1 MAGLLRGAVMGVKEL
16 FEPQCRFTKTLSAIL
31 CVTLAWTPFGVSWAD
46 AIQAAGR
53 DGQQLGQQVLDGFAF
68 PIDTGNST
76 LTLNPGTAQESA
88 ISIGTLFPD
97 TNSTSTT
104 TSDFAN
110 LYGNNPG
117 TLAAGLDAQTTL
129 NGETSFTGEA
139 YRTLIDNAHQSHP
152 DLQADPIWRNGDQVF
167 SDFTPWAQSFSDCT
181 TVTTQT
187 ETNQSVRIPDYQLC
201 LRQPTVP
208 QSCTA
213 THQVHVEPLIRFVSG
228 DGGFSSCGPG
238 CMDLYVGRV
247 GDDYWESDCGL
258 FTWQV
263 KYEVLHPEAIT
274 SATLEYV
281 KYDDHTR
288 VYYDNQLIYTGASG
302 WFGDC
307 ELYTSWNEYPNTNV
321 LYAFNS
327 SGIKVFKEET
337 RVSGRGE
344 GYSRIR
350 LRYDLSKL
358 ITQDEWSWDGPNCQN
373 LANAITDG
381 ICQAGS
387 QLSCTNDPAN
397 ATGCYVDPT
406 SQVMVCGT
414 DLAQAPVASS
424 SGIRNTC
431 MNIQAAGNCD
441 LNQYGQCWTDTAGT
455 HCLEPPTN
463 GVPSKTCESLETK
476 GCSFI
481 KSQCTSV
488 LASGTCW
495 DSVDTYDCGQTVGV
509 PGIQS
514 HTQQQC
520 AGPIRCM
527 GEDCISV
534 NRTQSQDFSKA
545 VALLNS
551 AQQMAMDLHCDYANA
566 DLQQKDPT
574 TCQVFQ
580 GKPASCKMVGGA
592 LSLVDCCETPEGAMG
607 LGRYIDLLIATS
619 QMDSAVMAMDSTS
632 AIRGAWETM
641 RTPFTLAG
649 DAWNSF
655 QADFAST
662 VNDLVGTDM
671 LSTSDLASQGLLDS
685 LKGELMKS
693 VAEWIGQTFGEAAGN
708 ALFSA
713 GGQAAFDSAG
723 NLTPAAQSGG
733 VELGGGAAVAGE
745 LLSTLMTAY
754 TVVMIIIMII
764 QIVYSC
770 EEPEYELAAQ
780 KQLKVCTDL
789 GTYCESKV
797 AGVCWVRKES
807 YCCYNSPLARIL
819 NEQIKPQLGMDFG
832 TPESP
837 TCTGIKVADL
847 DRVDWTQVNL
857 DKWLAILAQT
867 GHLPSAANASSM
879 LNLDQL
885 TGTGSRLN
893 PQKYGA
899 ASSGRQDTLT
909 RTQGRMTD
917 LDVTTVKRQSEL
929 EGWGMGPQ

>member
-1 MAGLLRGAVMGVKEL
+1 MGVRAL
-16 FEPQCRFTKTLSAIL
+16 FEPQRCLTQILSAIL

-53 DGQQLGQQVLDGFAF
+53 DGQQLGQQVLGGFAF
-68 PIDTGNST
+68 PVDTGTGT
-76 LTLNPGTAQESA
+76 LTLNPGTTQESA

-97 TNSTSTT
+97 TNSASTT
-104 TSDFAN
+104 TSDFAD

-117 TLAAGLDAQTTL
+117 TIAAGLDAQITL

-152 DLQADPIWRNGDQVF
+152 DLHADPIWQNGDQVF
-167 SDFTPWAQSFSDCT
+167 SNFTPWAQSFSDCT
-181 TVTTQT
+181 TTTTQT
-187 ETNQSVRIPDYQLC
+187 DTQQSVRVPDYQLC

-213 THQVHVEPLIRFVSG
+213 THQVHVEPLIRFVNG

-288 VYYDNQLIYTGASG
+288 VYYDNQLIYTGTSG
-302 WFGDC
+302 WYGEC

-358 ITQDEWSWDGPNCQN
+358 ITQDEWSWNGPNCQN

-397 ATGCYVDPT
+397 ASGCYVDPT
-406 SQVMVCGT
+406 SQVMVCGS

-431 MNIQAAGNCD
+431 MSIQAAGQCD

-455 HCLEPPTN
+455 HCLEPPAN
-463 GVPSKTCESLETK
+463 GIPNKTCASLETQ

-481 KSQCTSV
+481 RSQCTSV

-495 DSVDTYDCGQTVGV
+495 DSVDTYDCGQTVGI

-527 GEDCISV
+527 GEECITV

-592 LSLVDCCETPEGAMG
+592 LSLVDCCETPSGAMG

-671 LSTSDLASQGLLDS
+671 LSTSDIASQGLLDS

-693 VAEWIGQTFGEAAGN
+693 VAEWIGQTFGQAAGN

-713 GGQAAFDSAG
+713 GGQAAFDAAG

-733 VELGGGAAVAGE
+733 VQLGGGAAVAGQ

-764 QIVYSC
+764 QMVYSC
-770 EEPEYELAAQ
+770 EEPEYELAAK

-819 NEQIKPQLGMDFG
+819 NEQIKPQLDMDFG
-832 TPESP
+832 TPENPS
-837 TCTGIKVADL
+837 CTGIKVSDL
-847 DRVDWTQVNL
+847 DRVDWTLVNL
-857 DKWLAILAQT
+857 DEWLAILAQT
-867 GHLPSAANASSM
+867 GHLPTAANAASM

-917 LDVTTVKRQSEL
+917 LDVPRVKRQSEL